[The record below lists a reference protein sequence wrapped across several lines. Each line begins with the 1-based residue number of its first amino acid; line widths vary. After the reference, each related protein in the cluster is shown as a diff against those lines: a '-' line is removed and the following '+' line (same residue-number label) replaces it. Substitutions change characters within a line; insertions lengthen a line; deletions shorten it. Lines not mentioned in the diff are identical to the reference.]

1 MFWGTEDNATWMQVQ
16 TLGKLPDEWWEK
28 WDARSEDFTEDG
40 QLIRV
45 DDPVHTFDYQFEN
58 DIQRVRRKC
67 KMETMDSAE
76 KEALLAMLRPM
87 LAYRPEQRCSVNEVL
102 GSGWMTR
109 YAMPDYERML
119 RIQPVDEEPRK

>member
-1 MFWGTEDNATWMQVQ
+1 MVGEMGCALRGLHGGWPAY
-16 TLGKLPDEWWEK
+16 
-28 WDARSEDFTEDG
+28 
-40 QLIRV
+40 RV
-45 DDPVHTFDYQFEN
+45 DNDPVYTFDYQFDH
-58 DIQRVRRKC
+58 DIQEGRRRY

-102 GSGWMTR
+102 ELEWMTR

-119 RIQPVDEEPRK
+119 RIQSVDGEPRK